1 MLSVWWVWVVG
12 GLALAILE
20 TVVPGYIFVGFAI
33 GAVATGGLLW
43 LGVLGGNL
51 AVQMLVFALISL
63 VVWLTL
69 RRVLGIRKGQVKYW
83 DRDIN
88 EN

>member
-1 MLSVWWVWVVG
+1 MLSVWWVWVVA

-43 LGVLGGNL
+43 LEVLGGNL